1 MTASHLPYLTQLACG
16 RYTAAYI
23 THVGRGQ
30 TGDFSDKVVEAPFMA
45 GSLYEADL

>member
-1 MTASHLPYLTQLACG
+1 MTTLHLPYLTHLACG

-30 TGDFSDKVVEAPFMA
+30 TGHFSDKVVEAPFMA
-45 GSLYEADL
+45 STLYEADL